1 MACDFARQAAA
12 RAFSC
17 RNPGTET
24 YSIVGS
30 RCCESLR
37 SLLFILGF
45 TFLGFGCCD
54 QLSLLA
60 RIVATLAFVVL
71 GYLVLRRLGLL
82 GLQSKLALLMIILVL
97 GRLG

>member
-1 MACDFARQAAA
+1 MACDFVRQAAT

-24 YSIVGS
+24 YSIIAL
-30 RCCESLR
+30 RCHKFLR
-37 SLLFILGF
+37 SSLFFLYF

-54 QLSLLA
+54 RLSLLA
-60 RIVATLAFVVL
+60 RIVATLAFVVF
-71 GYLVLRRLGLL
+71 GQLVRWWLGL
-82 GLQSKLALLMIILVL
+82 LQSKLALLMISLVL